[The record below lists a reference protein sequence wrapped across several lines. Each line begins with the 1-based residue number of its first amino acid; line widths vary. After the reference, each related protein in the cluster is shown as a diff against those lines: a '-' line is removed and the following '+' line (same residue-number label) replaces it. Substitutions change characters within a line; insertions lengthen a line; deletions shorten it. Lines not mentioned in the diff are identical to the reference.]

1 MNPLRLFMAVLAY
14 LPLVVVRAMGRMTGH
29 VFFAVSARRR
39 GVVLTN
45 LKACFPQLTEPQRRQ
60 LAKRHFVLLGQSLWD
75 RAWLWHA
82 PESVVKN
89 RMVFSG
95 DFTVFDDPSPL
106 IVLAPHFIGLDAG
119 GLAMTYLKQIP
130 MAFVFVPLRNRFVE
144 DWVMQGRNRS
154 GRVRSVPRNDGA
166 QPLLQALKEGLRLHY
181 SPDMDFGIQ
190 GAEWIDFFGVSA
202 ATTYSL
208 PRLAK
213 LSKARVCTLVTRLTP
228 AGYEVAVGPAWPLYP
243 SGNVTAD
250 TVAMN
255 QAIEAQVNISIEQ
268 YYWVHKRF
276 KTRPQGEPPFYE
288 H

>member
-1 MNPLRLFMAVLAY
+1 M
-14 LPLVVVRAMGRMTGH
+14 
-29 VFFAVSARRR
+29 
-39 GVVLTN
+39 
-45 LKACFPQLTEPQRRQ
+45 Q
-60 LAKRHFVLLGQSLWD
+60 
-75 RAWLWHA
+75 
-82 PESVVKN
+82 ESVVKN

-95 DFTVFDDPSPL
+95 DFTVLDDPSPL

-119 GLAMTYLKQIP
+119 GLAMTYLRQIP

-144 DWVMQGRNRS
+144 DWVMRGRNRS

-202 ATTYSL
+202 ATTHSL

-228 AGYEVAVGPAWPLYP
+228 AGYEVAIGPTWPQYP
-243 SGNVTAD
+243 SGNITAD

-255 QAIEAQVNISIEQ
+255 QVIEAQVNISIEQ

-276 KTRPQGEPPFYE
+276 KTQPQGEPPFYE

>member
-1 MNPLRLFMAVLAY
+1 MFMAALAH
-14 LPLVVVRAMGRMTGH
+14 LPLGVIRAVGSLTGH
-29 VFFAVSARRR
+29 AFYAVSARRR

-45 LKACFPQLTEPQRRQ
+45 LKACFPHLDESQRRC
-60 LAKRHFVLLGQSLWD
+60 LAKAHFVLLGQSLWD

-82 PESVVKN
+82 PESVVNK
-89 RMVFSG
+89 RMGFSG
-95 DFTVFDDPSPL
+95 DFTVFDDPRPL

-119 GLAMTYLKQIP
+119 GLAMTQIKGIS

-144 DWVMQGRNRS
+144 DWVMRGRNRS

-166 QPLLQALKEGLRLHY
+166 LPLLQVLKEGMRLHY
-181 SPDMDFGIQ
+181 SPDMDFGMH
-190 GAEWIDFFGVSA
+190 GAQWTDFFGVSA

-213 LSKARVCTLVTRLTP
+213 LSQARVCMLVTRLTP
-228 AGYEVAVGPAWPLYP
+228 SGYEVEIGPVWPSYP
-243 SGNVTAD
+243 SGNITAD
-250 TVAMN
+250 TWTMN
-255 QAIEAQVNISIEQ
+255 QAIEAQVKTSVEQ